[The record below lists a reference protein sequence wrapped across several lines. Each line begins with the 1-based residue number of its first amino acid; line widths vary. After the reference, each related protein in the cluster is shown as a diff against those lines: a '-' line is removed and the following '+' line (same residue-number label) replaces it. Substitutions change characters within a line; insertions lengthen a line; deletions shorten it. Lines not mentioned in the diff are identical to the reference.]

1 MAHRR
6 TVVVAWI
13 VAVVGIF
20 AVSSSVGKKTAS
32 SFTLPGTGSQQ
43 AVDLLQSKF
52 PAQAGDADQIVFQ
65 AKAPPSDADHSTK
78 APPSGAAD
86 HSGHT
91 GTLTGAA
98 ERSAIEATLARVA
111 HLPHV
116 TSVVSPYAAGQH
128 AISRDGT
135 IGFATVNFDERANAL
150 PVAAVDRVITTA
162 ESARSATLNVQLG
175 GQAIEQAQQASLGF
189 ATVVG
194 IAAAILILLIS
205 FGSFS
210 AMGLPIATAL
220 LGLGAGIGVIGLASH
235 VIDMPSF
242 ASELALMIGLG
253 VGVDYAL
260 FIVTRFRE
268 NYGSNGGD
276 VEQAVEAAINTS
288 GRAVLFA
295 GITVVIALLGMF
307 ALGVSLLSGA
317 AVAASIGV
325 VLVLSAS
332 LTLLPALLSL
342 IGRRVG
348 EAGGRRTVR
357 FGRRRATP
365 ELRGATPEPGRA
377 TPELRGATSEL
388 RGAIPE
394 PGRAT
399 PELRGAIPEP
409 GRATP
414 QPDPARPAFW
424 MRWVQRVQR
433 RPALTAVAA
442 TALML
447 VLAAPALGLRLASS
461 DAGNDPANQT
471 TRQAFDLL
479 AKGFGPGF
487 NGPLQLAVALPRA
500 HDTAALT
507 SLSHAVKSTPGVV
520 SVTPPELNRDG
531 TAAALVA
538 YPSTSP
544 QSAQTSSL
552 VTHLRDS
559 VIPPVE
565 RSSGAGVYVGGATA
579 AQVDFSHVLASKLP
593 LFIGVVVALAALLL
607 LVVFRSFV
615 IPIQA
620 ALMNLLS
627 IGASLG
633 IIQAVFERGWLS
645 GLFGTQ
651 AGPIDS
657 FIPVLAFAIVF
668 GLSMDYEVFLVSRVH
683 EEWLARRDPS
693 AAVREGLA
701 RTGRVITA
709 AAAVM
714 VAVFGAFAISGDR
727 VLAMFG
733 LTMASAVFLDALVV
747 RMLLLPAVLQ
757 LLGRT
762 TWAMP
767 RWLDRRLPRI
777 AIEAESPTPAPP
789 ARPSLEPAFEPT
801 S

>member
-1 MAHRR
+1 MVNIARWTMAHRR

-20 AVSSSVGKKTAS
+20 AVSGAVGKKTAS

-43 AVDLLQSKF
+43 AVEELQSKF

-65 AKAPPSDADHSTK
+65 AR
-78 APPSGAAD
+78 
-86 HSGHT
+86 T
-91 GTLTGAA
+91 GTLTSAV
-98 ERSAIEATLARVA
+98 ERTAIDAMLQRVA
-111 HLPHV
+111 GLPHV
-116 TSVVSPYAAGQH
+116 TSVVSPYTAGQH

-150 PVAAVDRVITTA
+150 PVAAVNRVISTA
-162 ESARSATLNVQLG
+162 ESARSSTLDVQLG

-189 ATVVG
+189 ATIVG
-194 IAAAILILLIS
+194 IAAAIVILLIS
-205 FGSFS
+205 FGSFA

-220 LGLGAGIGVIGLASH
+220 LGLGAGIGVITLASH

-268 NYGSNGGD
+268 NYRGNGGD
-276 VEQAVEAAINTS
+276 VEQAVEAALNTS

-295 GITVVIALLGMF
+295 GVTVVIALLGMF

-325 VLVLSAS
+325 VLVLAAS
-332 LTLLPALLSL
+332 LTLLPALLSMV
-342 IGRRVG
+342 GRRVG
-348 EAGGRRTVR
+348 EAGGRSLVR
-357 FGRRRATP
+357 IGRRRVSPPAQP
-365 ELRGATPEPGRA
+365 SGA
-377 TPELRGATSEL
+377 GAPT
-388 RGAIPE
+388 G
-394 PGRAT
+394 
-399 PELRGAIPEP
+399 
-409 GRATP
+409 
-414 QPDPARPAFW
+414 FW
-424 MRWVQRVQR
+424 LRWVQRVQR
-433 RPALTAVAA
+433 RPALTAVLA

-447 VLAAPALGLRLASS
+447 ALAAPALGLRLASS
-461 DAGNDPANQT
+461 DAGNDPVNQT

-487 NGPLQLAVALPRA
+487 NGPLQLAVALPQA
-500 HDTAALT
+500 HDTAALAE
-507 SLSHAVKSTPGVV
+507 LSHAVKSTPGVV
-520 SVTPPELNRDG
+520 SATPPELNRDG
-531 TAAALVA
+531 TAAAVVV

-544 QSAQTSSL
+544 QSAQTSNL
-552 VTHLRDS
+552 VTRLRDS
-559 VIPPVE
+559 VIPSVE
-565 RSSGAGVYVGGATA
+565 RSSGTRVYVGGATA

-607 LVVFRSFV
+607 LIVFRSFV
-615 IPIQA
+615 IPVQA

-633 IIQAVFERGWLS
+633 IVQAVFERGWGA
-645 GLFGTQ
+645 GLFGSQ

-657 FIPVLAFAIVF
+657 FIPVLTFAIVF

-683 EEWLARRDPS
+683 EEWQARRDPS
-693 AAVREGLA
+693 VAVREGLA

-733 LTMASAVFLDALVV
+733 LAMASAVFLDALVV
-747 RMLLLPAVLQ
+747 RMLLLPAVLE
-757 LLGRT
+757 LLGKA

-777 AIEAESPTPAPP
+777 AIEAEGQDAPHPTSDH
-789 ARPSLEPAFEPT
+789 RPGLEPVFEPT